1 VQTYIDPFLRQ
12 TLPCGQPVHKW
23 RFQYVRHEPL
33 CEQFAR
39 QQRTLKQL
47 TRQQKIQRGYA
58 SSWNIVLLEIY
69 NLRMQVLLECC
80 YIRMGNL
87 NRKVE
92 GISSHLSFD
101 FDLPS
106 SSVKVKVKV
115 WSTNLIWVDTIQKNH
130 QTIRLERNLKK
141 LRLKNWTIFFSI
153 CLDEF
158 RLTWI

>member
-1 VQTYIDPFLRQ
+1 MFVMN
-12 TLPCGQPVHKW
+12 
-23 RFQYVRHEPL
+23 L
-33 CEQFAR
+33 CVSSLLVNNAP
-39 QQRTLKQL
+39 LKQL

-141 LRLKNWTIFFSI
+141 LRLKNWTIFFLYLSGWI
-153 CLDEF
+153 PTYMNIGVN
-158 RLTWI
+158 RLKGEHN

>member
-1 VQTYIDPFLRQ
+1 
-12 TLPCGQPVHKW
+12 
-23 RFQYVRHEPL
+23 
-33 CEQFAR
+33 
-39 QQRTLKQL
+39 
-47 TRQQKIQRGYA
+47 
-58 SSWNIVLLEIY
+58 
-69 NLRMQVLLECC
+69 
-80 YIRMGNL
+80 
-87 NRKVE
+87 
-92 GISSHLSFD
+92 LSFD